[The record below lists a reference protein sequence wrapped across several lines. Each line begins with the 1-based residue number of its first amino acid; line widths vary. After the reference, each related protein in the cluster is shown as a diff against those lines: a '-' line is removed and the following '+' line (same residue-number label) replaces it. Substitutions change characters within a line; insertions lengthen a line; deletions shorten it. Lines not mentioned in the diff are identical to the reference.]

1 MSGHMTTRSKSTGRG
16 NDQESSQL
24 VGPAVAQQPS
34 EEQPQQEE
42 PPTESQDI
50 TPSKEIE
57 NEGTSAVQEPNVE
70 DDQQELA
77 LLKTVD
83 EPGDG
88 PDVKEEI
95 LPSLEPIKMPE
106 AGEGQP

>member
-1 MSGHMTTRSKSTGRG
+1 M
-16 NDQESSQL
+16 E
-24 VGPAVAQQPS
+24 A
-34 EEQPQQEE
+34 
-42 PPTESQDI
+42 
-50 TPSKEIE
+50 
-57 NEGTSAVQEPNVE
+57 
-70 DDQQELA
+70 DQQELA

-106 AGEGQP
+106 AGLLSIKMKIMGFLFSTILYIF